1 MFKSYRTILLF
12 IVLIGLVG
20 CNHLSQT
27 SEKDKEDNADDEQDP
42 DVAEVLNKDKKKSDS
57 TTASGNN
64 GEKAES
70 EGSDNEKL
78 KHKLKSTVKQIH
90 KTMSEEQDT
99 HDWFMLE
106 EEHPD
111 KFNQELN
118 RIKQPLS
125 AFIADNALKEQ
136 ARALLK
142 VYTCYCDNYFI
153 YEPKDTKVSFEVT
166 EKTDDMFK
174 AETMTLDDGY
184 GTGWTNKWTFKKE
197 DDEWKLSNYDYVL
210 PDEEPLQL
218 TYEDLEDAYDDPETE
233 GSEAIKFLEYIDI
246 EDIPHLVIQRENK
259 DIEIYNTNTG
269 VMNYTAMEEYARND

>member
-1 MFKSYRTILLF
+1 
-12 IVLIGLVG
+12 
-20 CNHLSQT
+20 
-27 SEKDKEDNADDEQDP
+27 
-42 DVAEVLNKDKKKSDS
+42 
-57 TTASGNN
+57 
-64 GEKAES
+64 
-70 EGSDNEKL
+70 
-78 KHKLKSTVKQIH
+78 
-90 KTMSEEQDT
+90 
-99 HDWFMLE
+99 LE

-111 KFNQELN
+111 EFKQELN

-197 DDEWKLSNYDYVL
+197 DDEWKLKTNFCIFWLINKIIVTKTS
-210 PDEEPLQL
+210 
-218 TYEDLEDAYDDPETE
+218 
-233 GSEAIKFLEYIDI
+233 IDF
-246 EDIPHLVIQRENK
+246 EQ
-259 DIEIYNTNTG
+259 G
-269 VMNYTAMEEYARND
+269 

>member
-106 EEHPD
+106 EE
-111 KFNQELN
+111 L
-118 RIKQPLS
+118 
-125 AFIADNALKEQ
+125 ALI
-136 ARALLK
+136 K
-142 VYTCYCDNYFI
+142 VYSCYCDNYFI

-269 VMNYTAMEEYARND
+269 VMNY

>member
-1 MFKSYRTILLF
+1 MFKSYRTIFLF

-20 CNHLSQT
+20 CSHLSQS
-27 SEKDKEDNADDEQDP
+27 SEKDKEVNADDEQDS

-57 TTASGNN
+57 TAASGNSGAN
-64 GEKAES
+64 AES

-78 KHKLKSTVKQIH
+78 KHNLNSTVKQIH
-90 KTMSEEQDT
+90 TFMSEEQDT

-106 EEHPD
+106 EEHPN
-111 KFNQELN
+111 KFKKELN

-125 AFIADNALKEQ
+125 AFIADSALKEQ
-136 ARALLK
+136 AQTLLK
-142 VYTCYCDNYFI
+142 VYSCYCDNYFI
-153 YEPKDTKVSFEVT
+153 YEPKDTKISFEVT

-174 AETMTLDDGY
+174 AETITLDDGY
-184 GTGWTNKWTFKKE
+184 GTGWTNKWAFKKE
-197 DDEWKLSNYDYVL
+197 NDEWKLSNYDYVL

-233 GSEAIKFLEYIDI
+233 ESEAIKFLEYIDI
-246 EDIPHLVIQRENK
+246 EDIRHLVIQRENK

-269 VMNYTAMEEYARND
+269 VMNYTAMEEYAHND